1 MSTEPKENTE
11 ERRVPHEDELSVL
24 REEAE
29 TLADFLHMLQREFA
43 QLEADFASILEAI
56 GDQIAVPATVRQT
69 PPLSR
74 RIERIVDPATGAVTF
89 RLTPRAQ

>member
-1 MSTEPKENTE
+1 MPLKKAE
-11 ERRVPHEDELSVL
+11 ERRVPHEDELALL

-29 TLADFLHMLQREFA
+29 TLAEFLHLLQREFA
-43 QLEADFASILEAI
+43 QLEADLASILAAI
-56 GDQIAVPATVRQT
+56 GDHIDVPYATHQA

-74 RIERIVDPATGAVTF
+74 RIERTVDPATGTITF

>member
-1 MSTEPKENTE
+1 M
-11 ERRVPHEDELSVL
+11 PHEDELALL

-29 TLADFLHMLQREFA
+29 TLAEFLHMLRREFV
-43 QLEADFASILEAI
+43 QLEADLASVLAAI
-56 GDQIAVPATVRQT
+56 GNQIEVPSAARQA

-74 RIERIVDPATGAVTF
+74 RIERTVDSATGTITF